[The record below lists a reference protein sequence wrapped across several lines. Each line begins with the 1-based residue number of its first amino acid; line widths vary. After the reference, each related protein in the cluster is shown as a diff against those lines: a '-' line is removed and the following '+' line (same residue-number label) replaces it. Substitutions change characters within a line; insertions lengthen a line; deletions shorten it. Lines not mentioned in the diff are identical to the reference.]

1 MKTEGY
7 IANHLSTGLKQVT
20 ALVLAIHTYRRHTM
34 NGTIQKKKY
43 SRSDFQGLL
52 FVFECIVLIILKIKF
67 PHYKDRPSLWNYQY
81 RELRIMPKGTK
92 NHVQ

>member
-20 ALVLAIHTYRRHTM
+20 ALVLAIHTYRQHTV

-52 FVFECIVLIILKIKF
+52 FVFECMVVIISSYLLKRRF
-67 PHYKDRPSLWNYQY
+67 LH
-81 RELRIMPKGTK
+81 
-92 NHVQ
+92 